1 MKKVG
6 LVTLLMSVALLVGL
20 GLGTLAAPGISATS
34 IVSGSSANT
43 SIRLPV
49 SAPIVNPVQAAPAAP
64 AAVIDEQATIEGLY
78 ARENPSVVNITIYG
92 QQGRQ
97 GVTAL
102 GEGSGFVFDASGDIV
117 TNAHVVQHANQLEV
131 TFSDGTVLPAKIVGQ
146 DLNSDLAVVKVDQ
159 LPTKAQPLVLAQ
171 MSDLAVGETVV
182 AIGNPFGLDGSISK
196 GIISALGRNISS
208 LTSFSIPEAIQTDA
222 AINPG
227 NSGGPLLDLA
237 GHVVGVNAQIATGG
251 TTSSNSGVGFAIPV
265 NIVSKVIPE
274 LIKNGKYD
282 WAWLGIRGGNV
293 TPALVDAMK
302 LPVKRGAYVAEAS
315 AGGPAAQAGLR
326 GASTSTTVNG
336 RAVQTGGD
344 VVTAINGQP
353 VNAFDDLL
361 IYIALQTQ
369 PGQDVTLSIVRDGQA
384 QDVKLRLGTRPAA
397 VALARPSATQSAS

>member
-6 LVTLLMSVALLVGL
+6 LVTLLMSMALLVGL
-20 GLGTLAAPGISATS
+20 GLGTLAAPAISATS
-34 IVSGSSANT
+34 VADSSSTNT
-43 SIRLPV
+43 STRLPV
-49 SAPIVNPVQAAPAAP
+49 SAPVVNPAQPVPAAP
-64 AAVIDEQATIEGLY
+64 GAVIDEQATIEGLY

-97 GVTAL
+97 VAAL

-117 TNAHVVQHANQLEV
+117 TNAHVVQHADQLEV

-159 LPTKAQPLVLAQ
+159 LPAKAQPLALAQ

-315 AGGPAAQAGLR
+315 AGGPAAQARLR

-353 VNAFDDLL
+353 INAFDDLL

-397 VALARPSATQSAS
+397 VALAQPSATQSAS

>member
-1 MKKVG
+1 MKKVV
-6 LVTLLMSVALLVGL
+6 LVTLLMTVALLIGL
-20 GLGTLAAPGISATS
+20 GLGTLAAPAISATS
-34 IVSGSSANT
+34 VVSGSAANT
-43 SIRLPV
+43 STRLPV
-49 SAPIVNPVQAAPAAP
+49 SAPIVNPVQPAAAAPG
-64 AAVIDEQATIEGLY
+64 AVIDEQATIEGLY

-97 GVTAL
+97 VAAL

-117 TNAHVVQHANQLEV
+117 TNAHVVQHADQLEV
-131 TFSDGTVLPAKIVGQ
+131 TFSDGTVLAAKIVGQ

-159 LPTKAQPLVLAQ
+159 LPANAQPLALAQ

-251 TTSSNSGVGFAIPV
+251 TSSSNSGVGFAIPV

-293 TPALVDAMK
+293 TPSLVDAMK
-302 LPVKRGAYVAEAS
+302 LPVNRGAYVVEAS

-326 GASTSTTVNG
+326 GAGTSSTVNG

-344 VVTAINGQP
+344 VITAINGQP

-369 PGQDVTLSIVRDGQA
+369 PGQDVTLSIVRDGQS
-384 QDVKLRLGTRPAA
+384 QDVKLRLGSRPAA
-397 VALARPSATQSAS
+397 VALAQPSATQSAS